1 MGVTRIRDP
10 TTEDTDDED
19 EGKEEYEQD
28 SDTYQDEEDE
38 EARAG
43 TGPDNDGHLGTQNAA
58 ADRPTS
64 YHRTNT
70 MTSTNSR
77 DSQGRFSDGR
87 PAVRR
92 RITRRDSRYSS
103 GAQEADETGYSSSSP
118 HQPSWRMSSGHK
130 LGPHSISVHRH
141 STVLRH
147 GGSED
152 GEEIVI
158 QGGWGSGSAIK
169 RHGDGSGTTGGST
182 IKGKR
187 SQGED
192 EPLLS
197 VNEASTAASGSGSR
211 QTYGTLQDAPSHL
224 QGSVLSAKKDGE
236 LLSSRTEK
244 AETSDKRKGT
254 RKCRL
259 IDIRLI
265 QSHSSSQIS
274 SMIFPSQTESQ
285 S

>member
-43 TGPDNDGHLGTQNAA
+43 TGPDNDGHLGSQNAA

-103 GAQEADETGYSSSSP
+103 GAQEADETGDYSSSSP

-141 STVLRH
+141 STILRH

-152 GEEIVI
+152 GEEIHI
-158 QGGWGSGSAIK
+158 HGGWGGTK
-169 RHGDGSGTTGGST
+169 GHGDGSGTTGGST

-187 SQGED
+187 PED

-197 VNEASTAASGSGSR
+197 VNEASSAASGSGSR

-224 QGSVLSAKKDGE
+224 QGLVLKAKKEGK
-236 LLSSRTEK
+236 LLWSRGSRMQKFSLEN
-244 AETSDKRKGT
+244 GN
-254 RKCRL
+254 
-259 IDIRLI
+259 
-265 QSHSSSQIS
+265 
-274 SMIFPSQTESQ
+274 
-285 S
+285 